1 MPGLNLAAERVL
13 GDPRLYW
20 LVVVLVAARRVIAEL
35 PVWLPNTADAYLF
48 VQSGRDA
55 LSHPGSIYERSAALV
70 ATGYTWTV
78 TWPPTQIALA
88 IPFGLAPPGADVWL
102 WVAADVLCAV
112 VGLTF
117 LFRSIGARTRVALPI
132 FVLVTLCF
140 SPLFEDLRL
149 GQRGGV
155 LLLLACAS
163 MLVVRSRPVLGGVL
177 AGFATSLKFYP
188 AAMVLAVDRSRRSRF
203 VVALV
208 ATATGAL
215 AIAFIP
221 FGSPVFYVTKI
232 LFPVAQGRNPATA
245 ASCFENS
252 TPQLFYR
259 LVGGAPWSTLS
270 SSTWS
275 TVGPLPWHLP
285 VLAQALTYATIGL
298 LIVGTVWASR
308 RLAWA
313 QPFSLALAFSLGALV
328 PGDVYT
334 YQFVALLPLTLV
346 SVLTAVEQKRW
357 VLVGALA
364 LAVWVFVSS
373 PCALIFPGLWNIAGL
388 VIFAVAMFL
397 AGGAGQTPG
406 ISRSATPP
414 SRIQATSGMR

>member
-1 MPGLNLAAERVL
+1 VL
-13 GDPRLYW
+13 GDQRLYW
-20 LVVVLVAARRVIAEL
+20 VVILLVAARRVIAEL
-35 PVWLPNTADAYLF
+35 PVWLPDSADAYPF
-48 VQSGRDA
+48 VQSGRDV

-78 TWPPTQIALA
+78 TWPPPQIVLA

-102 WVAADVLCAV
+102 WVTADAFCAV
-112 VGLTF
+112 IGLIL
-117 LFRSIGARTRVALPI
+117 LFRSIRAQNRLALPI

-140 SPLFEDLRL
+140 SPLFEDVRL

-177 AGFATSLKFYP
+177 AGIATSLKFYP
-188 AAMVLAVDRSRRSRF
+188 AAMVLSVDRSRRSRF
-203 VVALV
+203 VGALA
-208 ATATGAL
+208 ATATGVL
-215 AIAFIP
+215 AITFIP
-221 FGSPVFYVTKI
+221 FGSPVLYVTKI
-232 LFPVAQGRNPATA
+232 LLPVGQGRNPATV

-259 LVGGAPWSTLS
+259 LVGGVPWSTLS
-270 SSTWS
+270 TSTWS

-285 VLAQALTYATIGL
+285 VLAQLLSYATIGL

-308 RLAWA
+308 RSSWA

-334 YQFVALLPLTLV
+334 YQFIALLPLTLV
-346 SVLTAVEQKRW
+346 LVLTAVQQNRW
-357 VLVGALA
+357 VLTGVLGLA
-364 LAVWVFVSS
+364 IWVLVSS
-373 PCALIFPGLWNIAGL
+373 PCALVFPGLWNIAGL
-388 VIFAVAMFL
+388 AIFAVAMFIA
-397 AGGAGQTPG
+397 AGTGQAPS

-414 SRIQATSGMR
+414 SRIPATSGRR